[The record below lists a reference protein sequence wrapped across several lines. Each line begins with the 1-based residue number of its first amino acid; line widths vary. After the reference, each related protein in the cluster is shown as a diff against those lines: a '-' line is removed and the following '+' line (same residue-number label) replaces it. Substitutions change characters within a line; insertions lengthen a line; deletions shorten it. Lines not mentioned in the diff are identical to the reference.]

1 MLGWGDRTG
10 LELPVLGLFIR
21 FFLLSSGKEQEEAN
35 FMTAQVQLDHL

>member
-21 FFLLSSGKEQEEAN
+21 LFPLALEKEQEEAN